1 MIRIHFKLR
10 AALGAAL
17 AAMVAGCTT
26 VPASPP
32 PANVT
37 IDGSRVFPESLTADA
52 AGNLYNGSNGGTIYR
67 TLAGSTTAE
76 PWIVPDAVN
85 GLRSLFGLFADDA
98 HGLLWACDNPNLF
111 KRETG
116 VSTLR
121 AFSLDTGQLAAKYDF
136 PSDVPAACN
145 DIAIAKDGTLWATE
159 TLAGRIFVLRPHAT
173 ELALFA
179 KSDDLV
185 GIDGIA
191 IAGDGAIYINN
202 VRKQLFQRVER
213 RADGSFDKLVTLTTS
228 SPLNGPDGLRALGG
242 NRFIQGEGP
251 GGRVA
256 LVDVAGDSATITPIA
271 TGLDG
276 PVGVTVVGRTAYA
289 LEGKIGYLFDAK
301 LKDKSPDPF
310 VIHAIP
316 LPAGK

>member
-1 MIRIHFKLR
+1 MRGR
-10 AALGAAL
+10 AVLAAL
-17 AAMVAGCTT
+17 AAIAGVA
-26 VPASPP
+26 AAPP
-32 PANVT
+32 PGNVT
-37 IDGSRVFPESLTADA
+37 IDGSRVYPESLTSDA

-67 TLAGSTTAE
+67 TLAGSKTAE
-76 PWIVPDAVN
+76 PWIVPDAKN
-85 GLRSLFGLFADDA
+85 GLRSLFGVFADDA

-116 VSTLR
+116 ISTLK
-121 AFSLDTGQLAAKYDF
+121 AFILKTGHLSAKYDF
-136 PSDVPAACN
+136 PTGVPAACN
-145 DIAIAKDGTLWATE
+145 DIAVGKDGTYWVTE
-159 TLAGRIFVLRPHAT
+159 TLAGRIFVLKPRANAL
-173 ELALFA
+173 ELYA
-179 KSDDLV
+179 KSADLV

-213 RADGSFDKLVTLTTS
+213 KADGSFDHLTTLATS
-228 SPLNGPDGLRALGG
+228 LPLNGPDGLRALGG

-256 LVDVAGDSATITPIA
+256 LVDVKGDTAEVTPVA

-289 LEGKIGYLFDAK
+289 IEGKIEYMMDPK

-310 VIHAIP
+310 AIRAFR
-316 LPAGK
+316 LAAGK

>member
-1 MIRIHFKLR
+1 MIRNRKLQLGLALC
-10 AALGAAL
+10 AALIA
-17 AAMVAGCTT
+17 T
-26 VPASPP
+26 ASAKAP

-37 IDGSRVFPESLTADA
+37 INGSRVYPESLTSDA
-52 AGNLYNGSNGGTIYR
+52 AGNLYNGSNNGTIYR
-67 TLAGSTTAE
+67 TLAGSKTAE
-76 PWIVPDAVN
+76 PWIVPDAQN
-85 GLRSLFGLFADDA
+85 GLRSLFGVFADDA

-116 VSTLR
+116 TSTLR
-121 AFSLDTGQLAAKYDF
+121 AFDLKTGRLSAKYDF
-136 PSDVPAACN
+136 PTGEPAACN
-145 DIAIAKDGTLWATE
+145 DIAIGKDGTVWASE
-159 TLAGRIFVLRPHAT
+159 TTGGRIFVLRPHAN

-179 KSDDLV
+179 KSADLV

-191 IAGDGAIYINN
+191 IAGDGKVYINN

-213 RADGSFDKLVTLTTS
+213 KADGSFDKLTTLTPS
-228 SPLNGPDGLRALGG
+228 LPLNGPDGLRALGG

-256 LVDVAGDSATITPIA
+256 LVDVKGDAATITPIA

-276 PVGVTVVGRTAYA
+276 PVGVAVVGRTAYA
-289 LEGKIGYLFDAK
+289 IEGKIGYLLDPK
-301 LKDKSPDPF
+301 LKDENPDPF

-316 LPAGK
+316 LSGKR

>member
-1 MIRIHFKLR
+1 VALV
-10 AALGAAL
+10 AAAGARQ
-17 AAMVAGCTT
+17 
-26 VPASPP
+26 P

-37 IDGSRVFPESLTADA
+37 IDGSRVYPESLTADA

-67 TLAGSTTAE
+67 ALKGAKTAE
-76 PWIVPDAVN
+76 PWIVPDAYN
-85 GLRSLFGLFADDA
+85 GLRSLFGVFADDA

-116 VSTLR
+116 TSTLG
-121 AFSLDTGQLAAKYDF
+121 AFSLKTGQLSAKYDF
-136 PSDVPAACN
+136 PTDGPAACN
-145 DIAIAKDGTLWATE
+145 DIAMAKDGMLWVSE
-159 TLAGRIFVLRPHAT
+159 TSGGRIFVLRPHAN
-173 ELALFA
+173 ELELYA
-179 KSDDLV
+179 KSPDLV

-191 IAGDGAIYINN
+191 IAGDGAVYINN

-213 RADGSFDKLVTLTTS
+213 KADGSFDRLTTLTTS

-256 LVDVAGDSATITPIA
+256 LVDVAGDTATITPIA

-276 PVGVTVVGRTAYA
+276 PVGVTVIGHTAYA
-289 LEGKIGYLFDAK
+289 VEGKIGYLLDPK
-301 LKDKSPDPF
+301 LKDQTPDPF
-310 VIHAIP
+310 LIHALAWP
-316 LPAGK
+316 GKR

>member
-1 MIRIHFKLR
+1 MMRG
-10 AALGAAL
+10 GAIIATL
-17 AAMVAGCTT
+17 AAFAGVAAA
-26 VPASPP
+26 PAPGD
-32 PANVT
+32 VT
-37 IDGSRVFPESLTADA
+37 IDGSRVYPESLTSDA

-67 TLAGSTTAE
+67 ALRGAKTAE
-76 PWIVPDAVN
+76 PWIVPDAHN
-85 GLRSLFGLFADDA
+85 GLRSLFGVFADDK

-116 VSTLR
+116 TSTLR
-121 AFSLDTGQLAAKYDF
+121 AFDLKTGKLAAAHDF
-136 PSDVPAACN
+136 PTGEPAACN

-159 TLAGRIFVLRPHAT
+159 TLAGRIFVLKPHANAL
-173 ELALFA
+173 ELFA
-179 KSDDLV
+179 KSAELV

-191 IAGDGAIYINN
+191 IAGDGKIYINN

-213 RADGSFDKLVTLTTS
+213 KADGSFDHLTTLATS
-228 SPLNGPDGLRALGG
+228 LPLNGPDGLRALGG

-256 LVDVAGDSATITPIA
+256 LVDVKGDTATITPVA
-271 TGLDG
+271 TGFDG

-289 LEGKIGYLFDAK
+289 IEGKIEYMMDPK

-310 VIHAIP
+310 VIRAFR
-316 LPAGK
+316 LAAGK